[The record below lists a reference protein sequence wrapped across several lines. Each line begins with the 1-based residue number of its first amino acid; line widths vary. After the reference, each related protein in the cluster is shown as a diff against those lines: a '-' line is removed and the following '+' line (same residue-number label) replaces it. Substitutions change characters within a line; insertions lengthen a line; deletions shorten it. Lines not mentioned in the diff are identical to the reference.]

1 MVKLN
6 LISYF
11 YEIEQFHSQVGFQNL
26 TSKES
31 SPAPNTKNMKRI
43 LLGIITSLIIGGVSA
58 QGRQCRIDS
67 IYYNRSG
74 KIAASPVFAEYLRIA
89 LYPADSTARKEYKDF
104 YLSGKLRSEGYFLH
118 IDSLDDSRTLFDG
131 ENNSYYKSGKIF
143 EKKHYTN
150 GQLNGSYQQYDESG
164 KLKIEACYLA
174 GKLSGPHKTYNED
187 GSCQIVEYNDGIP
200 LHDYYLLTD
209 PQGNTLKFRMADDM
223 PVWETPSIAERFIDY
238 RDGTPWEVYYKN
250 GLTIA
255 LTSSVIRDYGK
266 WHRIDLILSNNS
278 TTPIEFTPETDIIA
292 YSADEDNNTNDLPIW
307 PCDAYLKKV
316 NRSQT
321 WAAVLMGVS
330 EGMATAGA
338 GYATSTTYGYSS
350 NGGYSSYTTTTYNPT
365 VAYQTNLASQQRIA
379 NFSQA
384 LQDEQDIKK
393 MGYLKRS
400 TIYPGESISGFVHA
414 EWVKGN
420 RVVFVINIGGA
431 EYLFEWGF
439 DRKNTYL
446 LNQ

>member
-1 MVKLN
+1 
-6 LISYF
+6 
-11 YEIEQFHSQVGFQNL
+11 
-26 TSKES
+26 
-31 SPAPNTKNMKRI
+31 MKRI
-43 LLGIITSLIIGGVSA
+43 LLGILTSLIIEGVSA
-58 QGRQCRIDS
+58 QECQDRIDS

-74 KIAASPVFAEYLRIA
+74 KSATNPVFAEYLRIA

-104 YLSGKLRSEGYFLH
+104 YLSGELRSEGYFLR
-118 IDSLDDSRTLFDG
+118 IDSLDDSQTLFDG
-131 ENNSYYKSGKIF
+131 ENNSYYKSRKIF

-150 GQLNGSYQQYDESG
+150 GLLNGSYQQYDESG

-187 GSCQIVEYNDGIP
+187 GSCQIMEYNDGIP

-238 RDGTPWEVYYKN
+238 RNGTPWEVYYKN

-255 LTSSVIRDYGK
+255 LTSSVTRDYGK

-292 YSADEDNNTNDLPIW
+292 YSADEDNNTND
-307 PCDAYLKKV
+307 
-316 NRSQT
+316 RSQT
-321 WAAVLMGVS
+321 WAAGLMGVS

-384 LQDEQDIKK
+384 LQDEQNIKK

-414 EWVKGN
+414 EWIKGN